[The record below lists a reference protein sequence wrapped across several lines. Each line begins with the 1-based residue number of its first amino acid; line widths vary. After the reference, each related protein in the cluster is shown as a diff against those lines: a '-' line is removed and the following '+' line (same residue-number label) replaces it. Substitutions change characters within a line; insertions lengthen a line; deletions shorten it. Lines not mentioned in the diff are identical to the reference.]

1 MRFKA
6 LRLDSGPWGGTQSF
20 EMELMAAF
28 DDSFMLRPIEASSG
42 YLRPVEAS

>member
-6 LRLDSGPWGGTQSF
+6 LRLDSGPWGRTQSF
-20 EMELMAAF
+20 EMELMGVF
-28 DDSFMLRPIEASSG
+28 DDSFMLRPIETSSG